1 MIERSRRVV
10 PRRAPKGRTKPGG
23 KLAQQTMR
31 GMRLG
36 TQSLESERGVNFSAR
51 ETYTFLCVN
60 DHSSEIIFAA
70 DAEIPQTWQ
79 CKSCNQQA
87 VQLKDGKLIK
97 LDASELKIPRS
108 HWEMLLERRS
118 REELEEIL
126 QERLDYIRARRAGGQ
141 ADL

>member
-1 MIERSRRVV
+1 M
-10 PRRAPKGRTKPGG
+10 
-23 KLAQQTMR
+23 AQTTMR

-36 TQSLESERGVNFSAR
+36 SQSLESEAGVAYSAR
-51 ETYTFLCVN
+51 NSHTYRCVN
-60 DHSSEIIFAA
+60 GHDTVMVFAA
-70 DAEIPQTWQ
+70 EAELPETWQ
-79 CKSCNQQA
+79 CKNCTAQA
-87 VQLKDGKLIK
+87 VLLENGKLVK
-97 LDASELKIPRS
+97 LDASEDKTPRS

>member
-1 MIERSRRVV
+1 M
-10 PRRAPKGRTKPGG
+10 
-23 KLAQQTMR
+23 AQQTMR

-36 TQSLESERGVNFSAR
+36 TQSLESERGVNYSAR
-51 ETYTFLCVN
+51 VN
-60 DHSSEIIFAA
+60 HSYRCANNHVSEMVFAA

-79 CKSCNQQA
+79 CKSCPQQA
-87 VQLKDGKLIK
+87 TLLEDGKLIK
-97 LDASELKIPRS
+97 LELVEDKTPRS

-118 REELEEIL
+118 RDELEEIL

>member
-1 MIERSRRVV
+1 M
-10 PRRAPKGRTKPGG
+10 
-23 KLAQQTMR
+23 AQQTMR

-36 TQSLESERGVNFSAR
+36 TQSLESERGVNYSAR
-51 ETYTFLCVN
+51 VT
-60 DHSSEIIFAA
+60 HSYQCANNHVSEMIFSA

-79 CKSCNQQA
+79 CKSCPQQG
-87 VQLKDGKLIK
+87 VLLEDGKLIA
-97 LDASELKIPRS
+97 LDLVEDKVPRS
-108 HWEMLLERRS
+108 HWEMLLERRT

>member
-1 MIERSRRVV
+1 M
-10 PRRAPKGRTKPGG
+10 
-23 KLAQQTMR
+23 AQQTMR

-51 ETYTFLCVN
+51 VTHSYQCAN
-60 DHSSEIIFAA
+60 DHVSEMIFSA
-70 DAEIPQTWQ
+70 DAEIPQTCQ
-79 CKSCNQQA
+79 CKNCTLQA
-87 VQLKDGKLIK
+87 VQLENGKLIK
-97 LDASELKIPRS
+97 LDAVEDKTPRS

>member
-1 MIERSRRVV
+1 M
-10 PRRAPKGRTKPGG
+10 
-23 KLAQQTMR
+23 AQQTMR

-51 ETYTFLCVN
+51 MT
-60 DHSSEIIFAA
+60 HSFQCSNMHISEMVFSA

-79 CKSCNQQA
+79 CKQCTKQA
-87 VQLKDGKLIK
+87 VLLENGKLVK
-97 LDASELKIPRS
+97 LDASEDKVPRT

-118 REELEEIL
+118 REELEETL
-126 QERLDYIRARRAGGQ
+126 KERLDYIRARRAGGQ

>member
-1 MIERSRRVV
+1 M
-10 PRRAPKGRTKPGG
+10 
-23 KLAQQTMR
+23 AQQTMR

-36 TQSLESERGVNFSAR
+36 TQSLESELGVNYSAR
-51 ETYTFLCVN
+51 VTHSYQCVN
-60 DHSSEIIFAA
+60 KHVSEMIFSA

-79 CKSCNQQA
+79 CKNCTAQA
-87 VQLKDGKLIK
+87 VLLEDGKLVK
-97 LDASELKIPRS
+97 LEASEDKTPRS

>member
-1 MIERSRRVV
+1 
-10 PRRAPKGRTKPGG
+10 
-23 KLAQQTMR
+23 LAQQTMR

-36 TQSLESERGVNFSAR
+36 TQSLESARGVNFSAR
-51 ETYTFLCVN
+51 VN
-60 DHSSEIIFAA
+60 HSYQCASNHVSEMIFSA

-79 CKSCNQQA
+79 CKSCSMPA
-87 VQLKDGKLIK
+87 VLLEDGKLVK
-97 LDASELKIPRS
+97 LDSIEDKRPRS

-126 QERLDYIRARRAGGQ
+126 QERLEYIRARRAGGK

>member
-1 MIERSRRVV
+1 M
-10 PRRAPKGRTKPGG
+10 
-23 KLAQQTMR
+23 AQQTMR

-36 TQSLESERGVNFSAR
+36 TQSLESARGVNFSAR
-51 ETYTFLCVN
+51 VSHSYQCAN
-60 DHSSEIIFAA
+60 DHVSDMVFSA

-79 CKSCNQQA
+79 CKSCPKQA
-87 VQLKDGKLIK
+87 VLLEDGKIVK
-97 LDASELKIPRS
+97 LDLVEDKTPRS

>member
-1 MIERSRRVV
+1 M
-10 PRRAPKGRTKPGG
+10 
-23 KLAQQTMR
+23 AQQTMR

-51 ETYTFLCVN
+51 ITHTFQCSNEHL
-60 DHSSEIIFAA
+60 SELIFAA

-79 CKSCNQQA
+79 CKSCTQQA
-87 VQLKDGKLIK
+87 VQLKDGKQIK

>member
-1 MIERSRRVV
+1 M
-10 PRRAPKGRTKPGG
+10 
-23 KLAQQTMR
+23 AQQTMR

-51 ETYTFLCVN
+51 ETYTYLCAN
-60 DHSSEIIFAA
+60 DHRSEIIFAA

-87 VQLKDGKLIK
+87 VQLQDGKMIK
-97 LDASELKIPRS
+97 LDASELKVPRS

>member
-1 MIERSRRVV
+1 MSVLAELFLVD
-10 PRRAPKGRTKPGG
+10 PQKGEPTQEEI
-23 KLAQQTMR
+23 LAQQTMR

-36 TQSLESERGVNFSAR
+36 AQSLESEHGVNFTAR
-51 ETYTFLCVN
+51 VN
-60 DHSSEIIFAA
+60 HSYQCANNHVSEMIFAA

-79 CKSCNQQA
+79 CKSCPQQA
-87 VQLKDGKLIK
+87 VLLENGKIVK
-97 LDASELKIPRS
+97 LDLVEDKVPRS

-126 QERLDYIRARRAGGQ
+126 QERLEYIRARRAGGQ